1 MALLDWNDSYSVGV
15 ATIDR
20 QHAGLFGM
28 VNDLHAAMMKGQAK
42 AVLGSLLDKLVKY
55 THEHFAYEEK
65 MMEAAKYPN
74 LSAHRVRHRDLTKQ
88 VEEFAARYKKGD
100 ASLNIELIRFL
111 SDWLTKHILHEDKQ
125 YSACVKQSGAR

>member
-15 ATIDR
+15 PTIDR

-28 VNDLHAAMMKGQAK
+28 VNDLHTAMMKGQTK
-42 AVLGSLLDKLVKY
+42 AVLGPLLDRLVKY

-65 MMEAAKYPN
+65 AMETAKYPN
-74 LSAHRVRHRDLTKQ
+74 LAAHRVRHRDLTKQ

-125 YSACVKQSGAR
+125 YVPSMKQSGAR